1 MAFPHGKKH
10 LFDHCRIDYFAVS
23 LPELAI
29 WEDDLDVRNQVHC
42 NYVMALGYSGLG
54 QDGLAEEYY
63 NKVKELDVN
72 KQVFRK

>member
-1 MAFPHGKKH
+1 M
-10 LFDHCRIDYFAVS
+10 S

-29 WEDDLDVRNQVHC
+29 WDDDLDVRNRVHC
-42 NYVMALGYSGLG
+42 YYVMALGYSGLG
-54 QDGLAEEYY
+54 QDNLAEKYY

>member
-1 MAFPHGKKH
+1 M
-10 LFDHCRIDYFAVS
+10 S

-29 WEDDLDVRNQVHC
+29 WDDDLDVRNRVHC
-42 NYVMALGYSGLG
+42 YYVMALGYSGLG
-54 QDGLAEEYY
+54 QDNLAETYY